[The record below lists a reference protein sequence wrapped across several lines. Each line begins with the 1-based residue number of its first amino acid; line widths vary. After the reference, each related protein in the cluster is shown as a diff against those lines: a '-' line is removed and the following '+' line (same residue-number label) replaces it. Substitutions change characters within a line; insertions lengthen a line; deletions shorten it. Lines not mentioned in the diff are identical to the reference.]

1 MDCFRPSS
9 VVSLNEDASRILEDS
24 FFILVSLL
32 CFHLPSKF
40 SSNVVEIRAWN
51 SKSNGQVD
59 EFLPTFTRETNSRF
73 RKPCLPFSSSFP
85 PFSLLPSFV
94 FKRDLSS
101 LAPCKSCSARKF
113 LLLQLNS
120 RTLVI
125 YVNKNTVPFRGG
137 GGDAVE
143 YFILVVGRVGGGGE
157 EGERI
162 VVSTTIL
169 ENSCGRRNWSTRF
182 TLDPLP

>member
-1 MDCFRPSS
+1 MDCLRPSS
-9 VVSLNEDASRILEDS
+9 VVSLSEDASRIREDS
-24 FFILVSLL
+24 FFTLVSL
-32 CFHLPSKF
+32 LPSKF

-51 SKSNGQVD
+51 SKSVV
-59 EFLPTFTRETNSRF
+59 RSTNFYLLLRGKLIVGFENRASPSR
-73 RKPCLPFSSSFP
+73 P
-85 PFSLLPSFV
+85 PFHHL

-125 YVNKNTVPFRGG
+125 YVNKNTVPFREG

-143 YFILVVGRVGGGGE
+143 YFILVVRRVGGGGE

>member
-1 MDCFRPSS
+1 MKIRFSPSSPFSPRNFRQTSSKFARGILNPMVRSTNFYLLSRGKLIVGFENRASPSRPSFHHS
-9 VVSLNEDASRILEDS
+9 PSILAS
-24 FFILVSLL
+24 FV
-32 CFHLPSKF
+32 
-40 SSNVVEIRAWN
+40 
-51 SKSNGQVD
+51 
-59 EFLPTFTRETNSRF
+59 
-73 RKPCLPFSSSFP
+73 
-85 PFSLLPSFV
+85 PSFV

-125 YVNKNTVPFRGG
+125 YVNKNTVPFRKG

-143 YFILVVGRVGGGGE
+143 YFILVVRRVGGGGE

>member
-1 MDCFRPSS
+1 MDCLRPSS
-9 VVSLNEDASRILEDS
+9 VVSLSEDASRIREDS
-24 FFILVSLL
+24 FFTLVSL
-32 CFHLPSKF
+32 LPSKF

-51 SKSNGQVD
+51 SKSVV
-59 EFLPTFTRETNSRF
+59 RSTNFYLLLRGKLIVGFENHAFPSH
-73 RKPCLPFSSSFP
+73 P
-85 PFSLLPSFV
+85 PFHHSPSLLPSFV

-125 YVNKNTVPFRGG
+125 YVNKNTVPFREG

-143 YFILVVGRVGGGGE
+143 YFILVVRRVGGGGE

>member
-1 MDCFRPSS
+1 M
-9 VVSLNEDASRILEDS
+9 VSLNEDASRIHEDS
-24 FFILVSLL
+24 FFTLVSLL

-40 SSNVVEIRAWN
+40 SSNVVEFRAWN
-51 SKSNGQVD
+51 SKSVV
-59 EFLPTFTRETNSRF
+59 RSTNFYLLSRGKLIVGF
-73 RKPCLPFSSSFP
+73 ENRASPSRPSFHHSP
-85 PFSLLPSFV
+85 SILASFVPSFV

-125 YVNKNTVPFRGG
+125 YVNKNTVPFRKG

>member
-1 MDCFRPSS
+1 MKIHSSSSSPFSVSISPRNFRQTS
-9 VVSLNEDASRILEDS
+9 
-24 FFILVSLL
+24 
-32 CFHLPSKF
+32 SKF
-40 SSNVVEIRAWN
+40 ARGILNPMVRSTNFYLLSRGKLIVGFENRA
-51 SKSNGQVD
+51 SPSH
-59 EFLPTFTRETNSRF
+59 
-73 RKPCLPFSSSFP
+73 P
-85 PFSLLPSFV
+85 PFHHSLSILPSFV

-125 YVNKNTVPFRGG
+125 YVNKNTVPFREG

>member
-1 MDCFRPSS
+1 MKIRFSPSS
-9 VVSLNEDASRILEDS
+9 PFSPRNFRQTSSKFARGILNPWSGRRIS
-24 FFILVSLL
+24 TYFYAGNSLL
-32 CFHLPSKF
+32 IVGFENRASPS
-40 SSNVVEIRAWN
+40 R
-51 SKSNGQVD
+51 
-59 EFLPTFTRETNSRF
+59 
-73 RKPCLPFSSSFP
+73 P
-85 PFSLLPSFV
+85 PFHHFPSILPSFV

-125 YVNKNTVPFRGG
+125 YVNKNTVPFREG